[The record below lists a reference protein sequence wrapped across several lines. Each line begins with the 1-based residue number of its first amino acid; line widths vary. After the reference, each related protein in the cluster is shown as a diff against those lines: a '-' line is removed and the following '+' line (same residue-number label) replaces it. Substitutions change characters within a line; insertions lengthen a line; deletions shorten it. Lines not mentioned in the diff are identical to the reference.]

1 MHGLLRRHPARGPR
15 VELPELFPRLPPELH
30 KEMGSIAGLS
40 GRRCADTELRLRL
53 GINVPLI
60 SNCFCSFSDS
70 AEGWRCP
77 ACQNVAPKPPTSYT
91 CFCGERR
98 TTVTRRGGLEKLT

>member
-40 GRRCADTELRLRL
+40 GRRCADTELHQSLCVDVCSYKICYSQTRLKA
-53 GINVPLI
+53 GVVP
-60 SNCFCSFSDS
+60 
-70 AEGWRCP
+70 P
-77 ACQNVAPKPPTSYT
+77 ARTSP
-91 CFCGERR
+91 
-98 TTVTRRGGLEKLT
+98 